1 MVIIKTIKGT
11 KGIMVGAW
19 SLAKGLFITIK
30 YFFKPTTTVQYP
42 TQKLPMTERFRGL
55 VDLRRE
61 KCITCY
67 QCVKICPT
75 ACLGITHKEADKKKT
90 LETFKY
96 NMELC
101 CFCGLCQQVCPTSA
115 IYMNKI
121 YEISVYDR
129 KKLHIN
135 LLNPERYS
143 EWINPTV
150 K

>member
-1 MVIIKTIKGT
+1 MDIVKMMKLSKDLI
-11 KGIMVGAW
+11 VGAW
-19 SLAKGLFITIK
+19 SLIKGLIITLKNCFMPAI
-30 YFFKPTTTVQYP
+30 TLQYP
-42 TQKLPMTERFRGL
+42 TQKQPMSDRFRGL
-55 VDLRRE
+55 VDLRPE

-75 ACLGITHKEADKKKT
+75 ACLAITHKEADKKKS

-115 IYMNKI
+115 VYMNKI

-129 KKLHIN
+129 NKLDIN
-135 LLNPERYS
+135 LLNPEKYI
-143 EWINPTV
+143 EWTNTNI

>member
-1 MVIIKTIKGT
+1 MNFLKDLIT
-11 KGIMVGAW
+11 GAL
-19 SLAKGLFITIK
+19 SLMKGLVITLKNCFMPAI
-30 YFFKPTTTVQYP
+30 TLQYP
-42 TQKLPMTERFRGL
+42 TQKQPMNERFRGL
-55 VDLRRE
+55 VDLRPE
-61 KCITCY
+61 KCIICY

-75 ACLGITHKEADKKKT
+75 ACLAITHKEADKKKA

-115 IYMNKI
+115 VYMNKI

-129 KKLHIN
+129 NKLYID
-135 LLNPERYS
+135 LLNPEKYC
-143 EWINPTV
+143 EWINTIV